1 MAGVLTFAEH
11 REGKLRRP
19 SLEAISEARR
29 LADALGAT
37 VSSVLIG
44 PGVRALAS
52 EAAHYGADQVHVFED
67 AALAAYATEA
77 YARSLV
83 QVIEDLKPAV
93 VSAQK
98 GLNEPRYAS
107 LKGIMA
113 AKKKTI
119 EALDAAALNL
129 DKALLA
135 PRVRVTGLELP
146 PARPAVRMIEGDPGT
161 QAKELLRLLHEEAK
175 VI

>member
-44 PGVRALAS
+44 PGVRALAG

-77 YARSLV
+77 YARPLV
-83 QVIEDLKPAV
+83 QVIEDTKPAV
-93 VSAQK
+93 VLVPFTA
-98 GLNEPRYAS
+98 
-107 LKGIMA
+107 M
-113 AKKKTI
+113 
-119 EALDAAALNL
+119 
-129 DKALLA
+129 
-135 PRVRVTGLELP
+135 
-146 PARPAVRMIEGDPGT
+146 
-161 QAKELLRLLHEEAK
+161 
-175 VI
+175 